1 VSASDVSGFSER
13 QPSKHSPSTLRP
25 TIREVLSALGFRA
38 IQRGTMKDIELPET
52 LVRSLAAGH
61 PWVYRDHVGRFQA
74 PSGTWVRV
82 RAGSYVAYGLW
93 DAESQIAVRLFSTQ
107 GPVDQAWVTAR
118 VKEAWELRQHI
129 RDKGCTGYRLIFGE
143 ADQLPG
149 IVVDLY
155 GAHGILVTYSK
166 ALGPIVPL
174 VSEAVVR
181 IAGLE
186 TLSRRHK
193 EDTGTVLRPIHG
205 GMPPEK
211 ILVYELGM
219 RLWANVHHGQKTG
232 LFFDHRDNRRFV
244 HSVALGKSVLNLF
257 CYTGGFSVAA
267 ALGGATS
274 VTSVDSAAP
283 AVAAARDNF
292 SENGLGSVPHE
303 ALVEDVFSYLP
314 RVVGQAQRFDL
325 VVCDPPSFAKSR
337 DQLRAAEKAYKNL
350 MALALSVTAPG
361 GYCCLASCT
370 SQVGPEAFKRL
381 IGEAARKARV
391 RFQVVRDVGQPS
403 DHPVQIGHEE
413 GRYLKFVAGRVLAR
427 C

>member
-1 VSASDVSGFSER
+1 
-13 QPSKHSPSTLRP
+13 
-25 TIREVLSALGFRA
+25 
-38 IQRGTMKDIELPET
+38 MKEIELPEA

-74 PSGTWVRV
+74 PTGTWVRV

-93 DAESQIAVRLFSTQ
+93 DAESPIAVRLLSTR
-107 GPVDQAWVTAR
+107 GPVDAAWVEER
-118 VKEAWELRQHI
+118 VREAWTLRQSV
-129 RDKGCTGYRLIFGE
+129 RDAGCTGYRLLFGE

-155 GAHGILVTYSK
+155 GAHGIMVTYSK

-174 VSEAVVR
+174 VSDAVVR
-181 IAGLE
+181 VAGLE
-186 TLSRRHK
+186 SLSRRYK
-193 EDTGTVLRPIHG
+193 DESKTQLRPLYG
-205 GMPPEK
+205 ELPPER
-211 ILVYELGM
+211 ILVHELGQK
-219 RLWANVHHGQKTG
+219 LWAEVHHGQKTG

-244 HSVALGKSVLNLF
+244 REVAAGKTVLNLF
-257 CYTGGFSVAA
+257 CYTGGFSVSA
-267 ALGGATS
+267 ALGGATA

-283 AVAAARDNF
+283 AVAAAEENF
-292 SENGLGSVPHE
+292 RVNDLGHVPHE
-303 ALVEDVFSYLP
+303 AVVADVFDYLP
-314 RVVGQAQRFDL
+314 KLVNGGRRFDI

-350 MALALSVTAPG
+350 LALALSVTAPG
-361 GYCCLASCT
+361 GLCCAASCT

-381 IGEAARKARV
+381 LAEATRKARV
-391 RFQVVRDVGQPS
+391 RFQVVREVGQPW